1 MTNGKDILCVEFCNT
16 SHNPKRADEEKV
28 PFEDIPF
35 VSQELLVK

>member
-1 MTNGKDILCVEFCNT
+1 MTSNSDILYVSFCNT
-16 SHNPKRADEEKV
+16 SHNPKRADQEKV